1 MTIRLFNTL
10 SRKKEPLEPAEPG
23 KIRMYVCGPTVYD
36 DSHIGHA
43 RSVVVF
49 DVIVRY
55 LKAKTFDV
63 TYVRNFTDVDDKIIK
78 RAAELGKDA
87 GELAERFI
95 QAFYRDMDALNVQR
109 PDFEP
114 RVTEYV
120 EQIISLVSRLIEKE
134 HAYQVDGDVFFA
146 VETFSEYGK
155 LSGRKLSE
163 MEAGARVE
171 IDNRKRNPFDFALW
185 KSAKPGEPFWDSPWG
200 KGRPGWHIECSAMSS
215 DLLGKTFDI
224 HGGGKDLI
232 FPHHENEIAQSEGA
246 FDKPFAKYWVH
257 NGFVNINQEKMSKS
271 LGNFLMIK
279 DVIKS
284 YHPEA
289 IRLFL
294 LSSQYRSPIDF
305 NQAAMDEATARTD
318 RLYALLQRIEN
329 TPGVELDDTGNGD
342 DRPYWHRFCEAM
354 DDDFNTARGI
364 AVLFEAVRRLN
375 GLLDASQEGLSETA
389 QTKLRTGH
397 ADILKIGREIL
408 GILVDRPEEYFATQ
422 RTRSLDRH
430 KISLEFVEGLIKE
443 REAARAAGNWERA
456 DEIRNQLE
464 AMEIHLEDRTD
475 GTVWKFREKPSS
487 HPENGMA

>member
-1 MTIRLFNTL
+1 
-10 SRKKEPLEPAEPG
+10 
-23 KIRMYVCGPTVYD
+23 
-36 DSHIGHA
+36 
-43 RSVVVF
+43 
-49 DVIVRY
+49 
-55 LKAKTFDV
+55 
-63 TYVRNFTDVDDKIIK
+63 
-78 RAAELGKDA
+78 
-87 GELAERFI
+87 
-95 QAFYRDMDALNVQR
+95 
-109 PDFEP
+109 
-114 RVTEYV
+114 
-120 EQIISLVSRLIEKE
+120 
-134 HAYQVDGDVFFA
+134 
-146 VETFSEYGK
+146 
-155 LSGRKLSE
+155 
-163 MEAGARVE
+163 
-171 IDNRKRNPFDFALW
+171 
-185 KSAKPGEPFWDSPWG
+185 
-200 KGRPGWHIECSAMSS
+200 
-215 DLLGKTFDI
+215 
-224 HGGGKDLI
+224 
-232 FPHHENEIAQSEGA
+232 
-246 FDKPFAKYWVH
+246 
-257 NGFVNINQEKMSKS
+257 
-271 LGNFLMIK
+271 
-279 DVIKS
+279 
-284 YHPEA
+284 
-289 IRLFL
+289 
-294 LSSQYRSPIDF
+294 
-305 NQAAMDEATARTD
+305 
-318 RLYALLQRIEN
+318 LQRIEN